1 MEKDGAV
8 EGVCP
13 PVVAPNGPYLQS
25 GRASLPGMRQCNL
38 DTWEIPLPVMS
49 GREPGAGRKC
59 FSDSVGAGPMGPM
72 LDILHFVVRWG
83 QSEEM
88 SLSKRI
94 GNRHWT
100 KVLLNK
106 VSFWVPHKDPEDY

>member
-8 EGVCP
+8 EGMCSP
-13 PVVAPNGPYLQS
+13 AVAPNGPYLQS

-38 DTWEIPLPVMS
+38 GTREIPLPVMP

-59 FSDSVGAGPMGPM
+59 FSDSVCAGLMGPV
-72 LDILHFVVRWG
+72 LDVVHFVVRWG
-83 QSEEM
+83 QSEGM
-88 SLSKRI
+88 SLSKKI

-100 KVLLNK
+100 KVL
-106 VSFWVPHKDPEDY
+106 P